1 MQGFYFSKPLP
12 AEELAAYLR
21 QEPMSEESA
30 PREAK
35 RGLKLVGNA
44 ERRIGK

>member
-21 QEPMSEESA
+21 QEQAPESA
-30 PREAK
+30 ARDAQPA
-35 RGLKLVGNA
+35 LKLVGGA
-44 ERRIGK
+44 ERRTGK